1 MPSRVIVTALLST
14 LMMAPTLVVYAPSVR
29 GDASLRE
36 AVRAGGP
43 LRVVALAPEERPLR
57 ACCGMQSGFWNGVQ
71 REMAES
77 ELARAR
83 LAVEDAED
91 VTLSV
96 LAFDVVHRERAIA
109 RHAEEL
115 GAARVVLADPR
126 AIGLSRRALRRLR
139 GWSRAPVVDG
149 AAV

>member
-1 MPSRVIVTALLST
+1 
-14 LMMAPTLVVYAPSVR
+14 
-29 GDASLRE
+29 
-36 AVRAGGP
+36 
-43 LRVVALAPEERPLR
+43 
-57 ACCGMQSGFWNGVQ
+57 MQSGYWNGVQ
-71 REMAES
+71 REVAES

-83 LAVEDAED
+83 LAVEGAED

-126 AIGLSRRALRRLR
+126 ATGLGRRAVRRLR
-139 GWSRAPVVDG
+139 GRSPAPVVDG
-149 AAV
+149 AVF

>member
-1 MPSRVIVTALLST
+1 
-14 LMMAPTLVVYAPSVR
+14 MAPTLVVYAPSAR
-29 GDASLRE
+29 ADASLRE

-43 LRVVALAPEERPLR
+43 VRVVALAPEERPLR
-57 ACCGMQSGFWNGVQ
+57 TCCGMQSGYWNGVQ
-71 REMAES
+71 REMAEM

-91 VTLSV
+91 VTLEV

-115 GAARVVLADPR
+115 GAARVVLADPC
-126 AIGLSRRALRRLR
+126 AIGLGRRALRRLR

>member
-1 MPSRVIVTALLST
+1 
-14 LMMAPTLVVYAPSVR
+14 MAPTLVVYAPSAR
-29 GDASLRE
+29 ADASLRE
-36 AVRAGGP
+36 AVRTGAP

-57 ACCGMQSGFWNGVQ
+57 ACCGMQSGYWNGVQ

-91 VTLSV
+91 VTLEV
-96 LAFDVVHRERAIA
+96 LAFDALHPERAIA
-109 RHAEEL
+109 QHAADV
-115 GAARVVLADPR
+115 GAGRVVLADPR
-126 AIGLSRRALRRLR
+126 ASGLGRRALRKLR
-139 GWSRAPVVDG
+139 GRSPAPVVDG

>member
-1 MPSRVIVTALLST
+1 
-14 LMMAPTLVVYAPSVR
+14 MAPTLVVYAPSAR
-29 GDASLRE
+29 ADASLRE

-43 LRVVALAPEERPLR
+43 LRVVALAPMERRLR
-57 ACCGMQSGFWNGVQ
+57 WCCGIQSGFWNGVQ

-83 LAVEDAED
+83 LAVEGAED

-96 LAFDVVHRERAIA
+96 LPLDVVHPERDIA

-115 GAARVVLADPR
+115 GAKRIVFADARAS
-126 AIGLSRRALRRLR
+126 GLRRRALKRLR
-139 GWSRAPVVDG
+139 GRALAPVVDG
-149 AAV
+149 VAA

>member
-1 MPSRVIVTALLST
+1 
-14 LMMAPTLVVYAPSVR
+14 MAPVLVVYAPSAR

-57 ACCGMQSGFWNGVQ
+57 ACCGIQSGYWNGVQ

-96 LAFDVVHRERAIA
+96 LAFDVVHPERAIA
-109 RHAEEL
+109 RHAAEV
-115 GAARVVLADPR
+115 GAGRVVLADPR
-126 AIGLSRRALRRLR
+126 ASGLGRRAVRKLR
-139 GWSRAPVVDG
+139 GWSPAPVVDG

>member
-1 MPSRVIVTALLST
+1 
-14 LMMAPTLVVYAPSVR
+14 MAPTLVVYAPSAR
-29 GDASLRE
+29 ADASLRE

-43 LRVVALAPEERPLR
+43 VRVVALAPEERPRR
-57 ACCGMQSGFWNGVQ
+57 ACCGMQSVYWNGVQ

-77 ELARAR
+77 DLAHAR
-83 LAVEDAED
+83 LAVEDADD

-109 RHAEEL
+109 QHAEEL
-115 GAARVVLADPR
+115 GASRVVLADPR
-126 AIGLSRRALRRLR
+126 ASGLGRRAVRRLR
-139 GWSRAPVVDG
+139 GRSPAPVVDG

>member
-1 MPSRVIVTALLST
+1 
-14 LMMAPTLVVYAPSVR
+14 MAPTLVVYAPSAR
-29 GDASLRE
+29 ADASLRE

-57 ACCGMQSGFWNGVQ
+57 ACCGIQSGFWNGVQ

-96 LAFDVVHRERAIA
+96 LPLDVVHPERTIA

-126 AIGLSRRALRRLR
+126 ASGLGRRAVRRLR
-139 GWSRAPVVDG
+139 GWSPAPVVDG
-149 AAV
+149 AVL